1 MYLESNL
8 DNPKTLNPSNE
19 VPVAR
24 SKAAGGDILGE
35 FPSSEMTL
43 IDRTKSMVGSKWV
56 HELTK
61 VYLPLA
67 ARLRMPVSVDELRL
81 AVETLRS

>member
-1 MYLESNL
+1 M
-8 DNPKTLNPSNE
+8 
-19 VPVAR
+19 
-24 SKAAGGDILGE
+24 GE
-35 FPSSEMTL
+35 FRSESSEMTL
-43 IDRTKSMVGSKWV
+43 IKLNQRLDPSHDV